1 MEVLVAVGLL
11 RYGLHHQLS
20 EVQSRLGRRGIR
32 LSLAELSNLSD
43 EFLVRWSHWFE
54 SSRPRWSPDLE
65 DFILMIDGTQDAG
78 GRVTYRARDANT
90 GLTLH
95 AATLQAES
103 TPEVTRFL
111 EAVKAAYGTPRAIV
125 RDLSSAA
132 RAACTAA
139 FPGVPQQACHVHFL
153 RDVGESL
160 LGNAHEALRA
170 AILSTKQLAAL
181 ARVASAL
188 AQGAADSGD
197 PLRRSVRVWTRLLLE
212 DIASVRDATGG
223 FPLRLAY
230 HEVAQRIRDGR
241 RLVAAVAAH
250 ALRAN
255 VCDPLL
261 LDAKERLDALG
272 GDERVRT
279 AFVHLDRL
287 QSWLGEIRTL
297 LRLERATLRRGLR
310 PESVTTAD
318 RTAILARVHTI
329 RGEAA
334 QAGDRE
340 ASAWQRVVDRF
351 EAHAEE
357 LWVALDVKGL
367 PRTTNAIEGDHR
379 ETRRS
384 IRRRTGRH
392 ETRREMER
400 TGEHLARWSNATNP
414 WFIQHALEGVDLVAV
429 FRGQDCQAIRTGLAE
444 LKAKRW
450 RDRLPVRPVDRR
462 DRLEEFVRLLEGH
475 SGADHLTAWADRV
488 EGVTSPAV

>member
-1 MEVLVAVGLL
+1 MEVLIAVGLL
-11 RYGLHHQLS
+11 RYGLHHQLA
-20 EVQSRLGRRGIR
+20 EVQTRFSRRGIH

-43 EFLVRWSHWFE
+43 EFLVRWSHWFDAT
-54 SSRPRWSPDLE
+54 RPRWSPDLE

-78 GRVTYRARDANT
+78 GRVTYRARDATT

-95 AATLQAES
+95 AATLEAES
-103 TPEVTRFL
+103 TSEVTRFL
-111 EAVKAAYGTPRAIV
+111 EQVKAAFGTPRAIV

-132 RAACTAA
+132 RAACTAV

-153 RDVGESL
+153 RDAGESL

-170 AILSTKQLAAL
+170 AMLATKQLAAL

-188 AQGAADSGD
+188 AQPAADSGN

-212 DIASVRDATGG
+212 DIQSARDATSG

-230 HEVAQRIRDGR
+230 HEVAVRIRDGR
-241 RLVAAVAAH
+241 RLVAAVVAH
-250 ALRAN
+250 AVRAN

-287 QSWLGEIRTL
+287 QSWFGEVRTL

-310 PESVTTAD
+310 PQAVTAAD
-318 RTAILARVHTI
+318 RAAILARVHTI

-334 QAGDRE
+334 QAGDHE

-351 EAHAEE
+351 EAHAGE

-400 TGEHLARWSNATNP
+400 TGEHLARWSNANNP
-414 WFIQHALEGVDLVAV
+414 WFIQHALAGVDLVAA
-429 FRGQDCQAIRTGLAE
+429 FRTQDPRRIRAGVDE
-444 LKAKRW
+444 LRAKRW
-450 RDRLPVRPVDRR
+450 RDRLPVRPADRR
-462 DRLEEFVRLLEGH
+462 ERLEEFVRLLDGPFTVER
-475 SGADHLTAWADRV
+475 LTAWADRV